1 MLALLDDSFLRGS
14 APSGSE
20 ERKRAGARPRA
31 GDILASCLPFRIA
44 SVGTSVSGI
53 CRLVSEDNEVLL
65 PASEMMTSWFF

>member
-31 GDILASCLPFRIA
+31 GDTLASCLPFRIA
-44 SVGTSVSGI
+44 PVGTSVPGI